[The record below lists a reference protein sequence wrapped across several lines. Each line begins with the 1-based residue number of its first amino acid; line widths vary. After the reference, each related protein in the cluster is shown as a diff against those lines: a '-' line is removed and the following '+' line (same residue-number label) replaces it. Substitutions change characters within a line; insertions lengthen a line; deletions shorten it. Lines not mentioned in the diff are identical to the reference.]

1 MKIWAPVSSGPWMW
15 VLALWL
21 AWPGLCGSENSGVM
35 LTGTAGGGDDL
46 QRKLTKLI
54 KATHQVASHP
64 FFMWC
69 EIKVDQIRK

>member
-1 MKIWAPVSSGPWMW
+1 MKIWGPCFFRSLG
-15 VLALWL
+15 VGFGSAAGL
-21 AWPGLCGSENSGVM
+21 AWPGLSGSENSGVM

-46 QRKLTKLI
+46 QRKFTKLI

-69 EIKVDQIRK
+69 KI